1 MLIAVKKKKHKNRK
15 QHHRDGHNSEVNLFN
30 NVIVFSGQA
39 KKNQADVVN
48 KILIHVD
55 DNINE
60 TVAHKNDLNNTL
72 CIYSRQKKGVFGSE

>member
-1 MLIAVKKKKHKNRK
+1 MWLCLVGK
-15 QHHRDGHNSEVNLFN
+15 Q
-30 NVIVFSGQA
+30 